1 MFQKFRNFS
10 FAKQV
15 TIICIGF
22 MAYYVL
28 SSQLMLM
35 FGITPNDAVTALVG
49 AGFGA
54 ELGLNAFVKTAKIKK
69 EDIVA

>member
-1 MFQKFRNFS
+1 MFKKFS

-15 TIICIGF
+15 TIVCIGF
-22 MAYYVL
+22 MVYYVL
-28 SSQLMLM
+28 SSQLMLLL
-35 FGITPNDAVTALVG
+35 GITPNDAVTALVG

-69 EDIVA
+69 EDVIA